1 MTSPL
6 DASEISRARQTS
18 ILVVLDMLGVRTKK
32 IGTRNHVGPC
42 PRCGGH
48 DRFAVSTRKQ
58 VFNCRGCE
66 AKGDVIALVQ
76 HVDGCSFSEAVERL
90 IGGRWRPSSRVEPG
104 NVVKTADED
113 RAALASAARYVAEM
127 RAIISA
133 PIALAYLERVRKIDV
148 AAIEDVLSR
157 IDAIGWHPAVYF
169 NELEYPKPGDP
180 PHPLHGQRLGAII
193 GEMTDAKTAKPTGAI
208 SRTYLAP
215 EGTKVL
221 KAKTLASPRGIIR
234 LSPDDAVEA
243 GLFIA
248 EGMETALAGM
258 AIGLRPMWATG
269 DRGVMSEFPLLAGIE
284 ALSVVADNDA
294 SGDGQQA
301 AQRVAARWRAAGRDV
316 RMFLPKAE
324 GDDLND
330 ALRAIL

>member
-221 KAKTLASPRGIIR
+221 KAKTL
-234 LSPDDAVEA
+234 
-243 GLFIA
+243 
-248 EGMETALAGM
+248 M